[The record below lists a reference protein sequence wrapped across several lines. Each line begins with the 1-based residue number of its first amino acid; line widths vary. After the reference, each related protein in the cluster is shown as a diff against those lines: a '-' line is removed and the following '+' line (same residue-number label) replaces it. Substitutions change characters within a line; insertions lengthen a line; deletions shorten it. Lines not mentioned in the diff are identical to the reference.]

1 MIFIKISSVLFLF
14 AGIAWL
20 IKVLLTEIWKL
31 DLSTLK
37 DEDCK
42 DEDWFTDPQSF
53 CIGKE
58 VKIETLALQANTS
71 TAEDAA
77 PRAVERVM
85 CNQ

>member
-1 MIFIKISSVLFLF
+1 MIIIRILSVIFLF
-14 AGIAWL
+14 AAIAWL
-20 IKVLLTEIWKL
+20 VKTLLTEIWKL

-58 VKIETLALQANTS
+58 DKEWDFGITS
-71 TAEDAA
+71 
-77 PRAVERVM
+77 
-85 CNQ
+85 

>member
-42 DEDWFTDPQSF
+42 DED
-53 CIGKE
+53 
-58 VKIETLALQANTS
+58 
-71 TAEDAA
+71 
-77 PRAVERVM
+77 
-85 CNQ
+85 